1 MTSTEPASAV
11 EPDRAADDDVPPP
24 GADARTLHLRWTALR
39 RGRRPVLAP
48 AALAIPAGATVALVG
63 ANGAGKSTLLMAAAG
78 VLGARAGGAALAL
91 GDSAPASIGWVPQ
104 RAAFPPWLRL
114 PAALALLG
122 VPPDALDVLGPV
134 PTRAALARRR
144 AGELS
149 VGQAQALAVAA
160 ALHRDDPVVL
170 LDEPFAGVDLARRA
184 RLRAMLAARR
194 PRRPHDVVVLSSHV
208 AADLDELCDWIV
220 ALRDG
225 RVTFA
230 GPRARLGPLRG
241 AAFERRLAALT

>member
-1 MTSTEPASAV
+1 MTGADPASRHPAAPPG
-11 EPDRAADDDVPPP
+11 ETDAGRGAAADADVL
-24 GADARTLHLRWTALR
+24 RLRWTALR

-48 AALAIPAGATVALVG
+48 AELVVPLGRTVALVG

-78 VLGARAGGAALAL
+78 VLDGRAGAATVAI
-91 GDSAPASIGWVPQ
+91 GDAAPASIGWVPQ
-104 RAAFPPWLRL
+104 RPAFPPWLRL

-122 VPPDALDVLGPV
+122 VDSTVLDVLDPA
-134 PTRAALARRR
+134 PASLARRR

-149 VGQAQALAVAA
+149 VGQAQALAVSA
-160 ALHRDDPVVL
+160 ALRRDDPLVL

-184 RLRAMLAARR
+184 RLRALVADRRRRR
-194 PRRPHDVVVLSSHV
+194 PTDVVVLSSHV
-208 AADLDELCDWIV
+208 AADLDELCDWVV

-241 AAFERRLAALT
+241 TPFERRLAALT